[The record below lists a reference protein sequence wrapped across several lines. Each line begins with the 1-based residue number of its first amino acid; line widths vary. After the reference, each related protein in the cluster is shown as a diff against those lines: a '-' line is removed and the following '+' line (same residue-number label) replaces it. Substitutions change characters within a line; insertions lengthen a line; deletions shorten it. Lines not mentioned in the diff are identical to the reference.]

1 MAGIARG
8 LNKVHGEPDGEVII
22 IINQDDDGN
31 CNGAYDDDGNGDQWW
46 NLRLRELMEE
56 GEEEKRFRAVQ
67 ALVRNTSVR

>member
-46 NLRLRELMEE
+46 NFRLQELMV
-56 GEEEKRFRAVQ
+56 EEKRFRAVR
-67 ALVRNTSVR
+67 ASVRNTSVR

>member
-46 NLRLRELMEE
+46 NFRLQELMV
-56 GEEEKRFRAVQ
+56 EEKRFRAVR

>member
-46 NLRLRELMEE
+46 NFRLQELMV
-56 GEEEKRFRAVQ
+56 EEKMFRAVR
-67 ALVRNTSVR
+67 ALVRNTSAR

>member
-8 LNKVHGEPDGEVII
+8 LNKVHGEPDGEVI

-46 NLRLRELMEE
+46 NFRLRELMV
-56 GEEEKRFRAVQ
+56 EEKRFRAVR

>member
-22 IINQDDDGN
+22 IINQDYDGN
-31 CNGAYDDDGNGDQWW
+31 CNFAYDDDGNGDQWW
-46 NLRLRELMEE
+46 NFRLQELMV
-56 GEEEKRFRAVQ
+56 EEKRFRAVR

>member
-46 NLRLRELMEE
+46 NLRLQELMV
-56 GEEEKRFRAVQ
+56 EEKRFRAVLV
-67 ALVRNTSVR
+67 LVRNTSVR